1 MASAKTSTAK
11 KDRGLSAGERVEAH
25 LRKAIYAGTLRPRQR
40 IIEEDLARELEV
52 SRGPVREALLRLERD
67 GLVVT
72 TSRRGT
78 FIRDISLAE
87 IGVVFRM
94 RAKLEGL
101 CARYMR
107 EDASV
112 DPSTLLE
119 PVLKRLKAAAEKN
132 SEERFFHAD
141 MELHRT
147 IWKASN
153 QPLLYGT
160 LNLVM
165 NPYIFMIARAYSSQ
179 VAMGRRFE
187 HHERYVK
194 MLTRTPI
201 ARIEEEV
208 ERYFSEVYTQT
219 FDRISPFPAFALHG
233 WTSNSKDGI
242 ATRQTRLSRG
252 AS

>member
-1 MASAKTSTAK
+1 MGTAKTKSSK
-11 KDRGLSAGERVEAH
+11 KERGLPAGERVEAH

-40 IIEEDLARELEV
+40 IIEEDLARELKV

-67 GLVVT
+67 GLVTT

-78 FIRDISLAE
+78 FIRDISLTE
-87 IGVVFRM
+87 IGVIFRM

-112 DPSTLLE
+112 DPANLLE

-147 IWKASN
+147 IWKAAN
-153 QPLLYGT
+153 QPLLYVT

-165 NPYIFMIARAYSSQ
+165 NPYIFMIARTYSTQ
-179 VAMGRRFE
+179 VAIRSRFE

-194 MLTRTPI
+194 MLLKTPI

-208 ERYFSEVYTQT
+208 ERYFSAMYTQT
-219 FDRISPFPAFALHG
+219 FDRISPFPALGLHG
-233 WTSNSKDGI
+233 WSGDSDNGGTTRKSRL
-242 ATRQTRLSRG
+242 RQT
-252 AS
+252 

>member
-1 MASAKTSTAK
+1 MATPKKKTVK
-11 KDRGLSAGERVEAH
+11 KDRGLPAGERVEAH

-40 IIEEDLARELEV
+40 IIEEDLARELKV

-78 FIRDISLAE
+78 FIRDISFDE

-112 DPSTLLE
+112 DPSNLLE
-119 PVLKRLKAAAEKN
+119 PVLKKLKAAAEKN
-132 SEERFFHAD
+132 REEQFFHAD

-179 VAMGRRFE
+179 VAMNRRFE

-194 MLTRTPI
+194 ILLKTPI

-233 WTSNSKDGI
+233 WSGDSKDGR
-242 ATRQTRLSRG
+242 ATKQSRL
-252 AS
+252 